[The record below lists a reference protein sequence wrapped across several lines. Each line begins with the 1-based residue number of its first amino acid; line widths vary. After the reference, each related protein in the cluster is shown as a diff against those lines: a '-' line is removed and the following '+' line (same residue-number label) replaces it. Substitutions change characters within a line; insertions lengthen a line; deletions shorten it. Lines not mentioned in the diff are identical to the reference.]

1 MKLRLSGQSIRLRL
15 LRSEVAQLI
24 EKGRVQESLFLGPE
38 DSDTLS
44 YALETDARAA
54 DMKMRHSNGKIAV
67 LLPYELA
74 KTWADTEQVGLYA
87 TMNMEGNR
95 SLDLI
100 VEKDFACLDLSDADN
115 EDTFPNPLV
124 GTTC

>member
-24 EKGRVQESLFLGPE
+24 DTGCVQESLFLGAE
-38 DSDTLS
+38 SGDTLS
-44 YALETDARAA
+44 YALETDAQAA
-54 DMKMRHSNGKIAV
+54 DMEIRHSNGKIAV

-74 KTWADTEQVGLYA
+74 KIWADTEQVGLYA
-87 TMNMEGNR
+87 TMNIGGNR

-124 GTTC
+124 DTTC

>member
-1 MKLRLSGQSIRLRL
+1 M
-15 LRSEVAQLI
+15 
-24 EKGRVQESLFLGPE
+24 
-38 DSDTLS
+38 T
-44 YALETDARAA
+44 
-54 DMKMRHSNGKIAV
+54 MRHSNGKIAV

-74 KTWADTEQVGLYA
+74 KRWADTGQVGLYA

-100 VEKDFACLDLSDADN
+100 VETDFACLDLSDADN

>member
-24 EKGRVQESLFLGPE
+24 EKGCVQELLFLGPE
-38 DSDTLS
+38 DSDTFS
-44 YALETDARAA
+44 YALETDAQAA

-67 LLPYELA
+67 LLPFELA

-124 GTTC
+124 DKTC